1 MNPSTYT
8 LTLDANQ
15 LQVLAG
21 LLDAAIKTIGIRAME
36 DDVVGLMQTI
46 KNAQPS
52 SDAFPPAPTYAE
64 PNAQTED

>member
-1 MNPSTYT
+1 MSLSTYT

-21 LLDAAIKTIGIRAME
+21 LLDAAIKAIGIRAME

-46 KNAQPS
+46 KNAAPS
-52 SDAFPPAPTYAE
+52 DTAGAAAE
-64 PNAQTED
+64 EPEG